1 MVNLNSDLINESDVQ
16 RVQIL
21 SEALPYIQMF
31 AGRTVVVKYGG
42 AAMKDGSLKDKVIR
56 DIVFLSCV
64 GVRPVIVHGGG
75 T

>member
-1 MVNLNSDLINESDVQ
+1 MLEENAY

-21 SEALPYIQMF
+21 SEALPYMQKF

-42 AAMKDGSLKDKVIR
+42 AAMKDSSLKDKVIR

-64 GVRPVIVHGGG
+64 GVRLVVIHGGG
-75 T
+75 PEIN